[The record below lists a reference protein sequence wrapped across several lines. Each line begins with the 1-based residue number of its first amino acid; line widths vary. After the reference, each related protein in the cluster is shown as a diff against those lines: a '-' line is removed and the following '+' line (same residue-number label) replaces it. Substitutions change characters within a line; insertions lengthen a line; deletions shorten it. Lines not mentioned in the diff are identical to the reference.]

1 MFPWENEG
9 REESSM
15 LNDFADIEELSTA
28 DSVGEANRLLDE
40 GWELLGFHPAPPS
53 QGGAFGSPTTIFVMA
68 RYAEWDEDLDESDL
82 VLEELEPLPS

>member
-1 MFPWENEG
+1 
-9 REESSM
+9 M